1 MVPHLRYKKCYWVI
15 SMLKIISVQTR
26 NQQLVEITHQ
36 VQSVLESAPSDSGL
50 LTLFIRHT
58 SASLTIQENADP
70 SVQHDLLNW
79 MNRLVP
85 ENQSSFTHASEGPD
99 DMPAHIKSMLTQTS
113 IAIPFEQR
121 HLMLGTWQGIFLFE
135 HRRGQHHRQ
144 IIAHL

>member
-1 MVPHLRYKKCYWVI
+1 MIQTIP
-15 SMLKIISVQTR
+15 VQTQ
-26 NQQLVEITHQ
+26 NQQLLEITQ
-36 VQSVLESAPSDSGL
+36 QAQLILEPATESSGL

-58 SASLTIQENADP
+58 SASLLVQENADP
-70 SVQHDLLNW
+70 SVQTDLLNW

-85 ENQSSFTHASEGPD
+85 ENQFSFTHTSEGAD

-144 IIAHL
+144 IIAHM